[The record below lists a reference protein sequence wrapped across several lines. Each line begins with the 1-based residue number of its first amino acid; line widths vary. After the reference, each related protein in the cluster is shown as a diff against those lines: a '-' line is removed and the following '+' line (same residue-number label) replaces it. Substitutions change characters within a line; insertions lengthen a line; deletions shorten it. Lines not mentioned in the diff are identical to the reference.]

1 MEYQKPLPERTQPR
15 RGWPILAWLLGA
27 GLVLAAS
34 LVVLLVAVSP
44 ASRVVNNFLVWAFAV
59 DRVQVMWYITRAA
72 GLLAYVL
79 LWLSTAW
86 GLAVSS
92 KIFDPLLHRAF
103 TYDFHQF
110 ISLLGIGFLFL
121 HLGVLLFDR
130 YLPYSIAQV
139 LVPFLSPYRP
149 LWVGVGGIAFYLTL
163 LVTVTFYLRHRI
175 GMPAFRAIHAFSLVA
190 FLGSGVHGYFAGTD
204 SPLAAT
210 QLLYASTLL
219 VVVFL
224 TTYWLLTRRPAA
236 APARV

>member
-1 MEYQKPLPERTQPR
+1 MEYQKPYPEQTQPK
-15 RGWPILAWLLGA
+15 RGWPMLAWILGA
-27 GLVLAAS
+27 GLVLAAG
-34 LVVLLVAVSP
+34 LVVLLVALSP

-92 KIFDPLLHRAF
+92 KILDPLLHRAF

-149 LWVGVGGIAFYLTL
+149 LWVGVGGIAFLPHPARHGYLL
-163 LVTVTFYLRHRI
+163 PAPSHRHAGLPRHPRLQPGGI
-175 GMPAFRAIHAFSLVA
+175 PGVRCPRLFRRNRFACWRQPSSCMPAHCWWS
-190 FLGSGVHGYFAGTD
+190 S
-204 SPLAAT
+204 S
-210 QLLYASTLL
+210 
-219 VVVFL
+219 
-224 TTYWLLTRRPAA
+224 
-236 APARV
+236 